1 METTNALHDTGDAWL
16 AAVLGDRNSSG
27 ESGPQPAR
35 DSAGEVG
42 LGNPSEPH
50 HSAAGPVGAV
60 LPDEP
65 SAAPCGD
72 TGDGGAVSGT
82 NGPIEG
88 ARPLDQRGDVAGSGG
103 EGRGLGSRTPCD
115 PGGAVAHIGACI
127 DWLEDPAN
135 AGDPRCQERQ
145 AVVLDMMDA
154 LEGWPQ
160 DTLQDRRTLLEL
172 AELNGAPPYPALGI
186 RGGLESWRCFLA
198 SACSVEDLRACRRA
212 WR

>member
-1 METTNALHDTGDAWL
+1 MLDALHDTGDPWL
-16 AAVLGDRNSSG
+16 AAVLDRAG
-27 ESGPQPAR
+27 ATGGTEAESAAR
-35 DSAGEVG
+35 DSASALG
-42 LGNPSEPH
+42 LDHAPLADDTAP
-50 HSAAGPVGAV
+50 GPVATV

-65 SAAPCGD
+65 DTAAGG
-72 TGDGGAVSGT
+72 TSSNGGAVSGIDSPPE
-82 NGPIEG
+82 N
-88 ARPLDQRGDVAGSGG
+88 ARGVGEYGDLDGSGG
-103 EGRGLGSRTPCD
+103 EGRGPRSGALG
-115 PGGAVAHIGACI
+115 HIGACI